1 MKITI
6 TIELEENN
14 NNNLTEIHQAIEQ
27 VRRKDILKSK
37 KREIK
42 KAIYNEVRDKVIV
55 NLNKEFGPLG
65 LVSRSTTSGIW
76 IETKQDR
83 YYSLVVGFPNFI
95 GDIEVDDNLNIIG
108 GMKTQIRSSSSFYSD
123 RDIEIENLI
132 GTDLMEVNKAV
143 REYILRTESIL
154 RKLK

>member
-14 NNNLTEIHQAIEQ
+14 DNNLTEIHQAIEE
-27 VRRKDILKSK
+27 VRRKDILNSK

-42 KAIYNEVRDKVIV
+42 KAIFNEVRDKVIV
-55 NLNKEFGPLG
+55 NLNKEFGSLG

-76 IETKQDR
+76 MATKQDR
-83 YYSLVVGFPNFI
+83 YYSLAVGFPNFTR
-95 GDIEVDDNLNIIG
+95 DIKVDDNLNIVG
-108 GMKTQIRSSSSFYSD
+108 GMKTLIRSSSTFYSD
-123 RDIEIENLI
+123 RDIEIENLL